1 MRIGI
6 YVRVSTD
13 EQAKEGASIPAQLRI
28 LNAQA
33 VLKGAD
39 DVVEYVDDGYSAKNL
54 NRPAVQRLIE
64 DCNARKLDMVL
75 VWKSDRLTRSLRDLL
90 MLVEDVFEGNGVEFA
105 SAMEPIDTSNPA
117 GRLMLNVLGAFAQNE
132 RETTSLRTK
141 TVMLEQ
147 AKLGKHLGGRP
158 PYGYAV
164 TPDMFYEIVPREAE
178 AVRMAFEIKASG
190 GSYSEIISALDAAGH
205 KTRSGASFTRNALYD
220 MLRNEKY
227 AGTYVYNRAAAAGKD
242 GRRNNRASKPESEIE
257 RIPGG
262 MPAIIPIELWE
273 AVRSM
278 SHEGKALGGK
288 NSAKNIY
295 LLSGIVR
302 CGACGKGMTIANG
315 GKNRDGSYWR
325 VYRCKDKCVKGVE
338 YQKLEACVLDFLAS
352 SGSDSAL
359 LQHTLDL
366 ADQFNTYASEDSQE
380 ALAPMRAVL
389 AEMQRERDNLLKLAA
404 KSDDPPSSLLQEIE
418 RRDCEISLQKEKIN
432 KAELSA
438 SLIDKNEIIERFRR
452 LMEIR
457 SLEKAKQKAVVKEIV
472 NAVTIYDDHI
482 DISITTTAN
491 GGPDPYAALM
501 VRILTLTISKSFI
514 QAHKLPCRFL
524 N

>member
-54 NRPAVQRLIE
+54 NRPAVQRLIA

-75 VWKSDRLTRSLRDLL
+75 VWKSDRLTRNLRDLL
-90 MLVEDVFEGNGVEFA
+90 MLVEDVFEGNSVEFA

-117 GRLMLNVLGAFAQNE
+117 GRLMLNVLGAFAQSE

-190 GSYSEIISALDAAGH
+190 GSYSEIIAALDAAGH
-205 KTRSGASFTRNALYD
+205 KTRSGTSFERNTLYD

-227 AGTYVYNRAAAAGKD
+227 TGTYIYNRAAAAGKD

-278 SHEGKALGGK
+278 SQEGKALGGK

-302 CGACGKGMTIANG
+302 CGGCGKNMAIANG

-338 YQKLEACVLDFLAS
+338 YQKLEACVLNYLISAAS
-352 SGSDSAL
+352 DGDIV
-359 LQHTLDL
+359 QRTLDL
-366 ADQFNTYASEDSQE
+366 ADQFNTYATEDSQE
-380 ALAPMRAVL
+380 TIAPMRAAL

-404 KSDDPPSSLLQEIE
+404 KSDDPPASLLQEIQ
-418 RRDCEISLQKEKIN
+418 RRDQEISLQKEKIS
-432 KAELSA
+432 KAELAA
-438 SLIDKNEIIERFRR
+438 SLIDKNEIMDHFRR
-452 LMEIR
+452 LIGIR
-457 SLEKAKQKAVVKEIV
+457 ELDKAEQKTVVKEIV
-472 NAVTIYDDHI
+472 DSVTIYDDRI
-482 DISITTTAN
+482 DISITTRTA
-491 GGPDPYAALM
+491 GGPDPIRAVM
-501 VRILTLTISKSFI
+501 VKLLTLTVSKSFI
-514 QAHKLPCRFL
+514 HAHKLPQRFL
-524 N
+524 